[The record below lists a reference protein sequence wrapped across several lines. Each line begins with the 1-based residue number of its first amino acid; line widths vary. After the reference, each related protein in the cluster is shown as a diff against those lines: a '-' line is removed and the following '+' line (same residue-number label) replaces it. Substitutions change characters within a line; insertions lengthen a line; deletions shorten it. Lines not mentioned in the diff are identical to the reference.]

1 VSYETDEEKV
11 EAIKKWWKDNGMAVV
26 IGIVVGL
33 GAIGGWRAWG
43 EYRDRV
49 GAEASTVF
57 DQALYAALTS
67 QTEAVT
73 ARTQQLQ
80 QDFSST
86 PYAALGLLVEA
97 KSRYDAGQTDEAMT
111 ALRRAIAE
119 APEPALGRIAALRLA
134 RIQVAEGQ
142 LEAAAETVTTH
153 DTSPELA
160 GAFAAVR
167 GDIAAARG
175 DITAAR
181 QAYEQALAKGVGL
194 SELVQL
200 KLDNLPAT
208 DE

>member
-1 VSYETDEEKV
+1 MSYETDEEKV

-97 KSRYDAGQTDEAMT
+97 KARYDAGQADEAMT

-119 APEPALGRIAALRLA
+119 APEPALSRIAALRLA

-142 LEAAAETVTTH
+142 LEAATETVTTH